1 MNSKRQCKNL
11 NIENNI
17 TSDET
22 IKKIYL
28 TQIENL
34 NKNLKYNYN
43 LFIDNKCEYCK
54 KTYSTPYNLKVHI
67 KQYCKNRK
75 FIIEEITNIN
85 LKLKSLDFKIEQ
97 QILQQNSQSNQLNQL
112 KKH

>member
-1 MNSKRQCKNL
+1 MICNRCNKHFAYKYLLVRHMNSKRQCKIL

-34 NKNLKYNYN
+34 NKNLKYNDN
-43 LFIDNKCEYCK
+43 LY
-54 KTYSTPYNLKVHI
+54 
-67 KQYCKNRK
+67 
-75 FIIEEITNIN
+75 IIY
-85 LKLKSLDFKIEQ
+85 
-97 QILQQNSQSNQLNQL
+97 
-112 KKH
+112 